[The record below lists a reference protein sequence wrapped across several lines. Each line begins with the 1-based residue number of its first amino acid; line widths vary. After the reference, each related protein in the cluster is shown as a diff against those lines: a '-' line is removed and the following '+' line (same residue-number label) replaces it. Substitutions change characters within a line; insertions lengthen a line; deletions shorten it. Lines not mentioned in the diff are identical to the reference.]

1 MGNNMTKRTIKN
13 NALRSFYMRDG
24 MPVFAGLA
32 LQDWKWTDNIAG
44 VDSAGVQWQSQLY
57 LRATC

>member
-44 VDSAGVQWQSQLY
+44 VDSAGVQ
-57 LRATC
+57 